1 MEIENLNRI
10 ATESLVILSGKIGRH
25 AADQFLLT
33 ALQRARGQI
42 SDEEYQRMMHS
53 IFQNAKDSVYLANW
67 ILSLHLAL
75 VLACIR
81 QTSPSDVMENL
92 YIERF
97 ECLKIRSLPGDATLD
112 AQVETLMDTA
122 RNCNATLT
130 SLLIDNDQKD
140 SANRTTE
147 SSVSSPSAFAPVV
160 VPATTSTPSEEAKYL
175 LCQESSEF
183 LHISDYESDDQNDTE
198 TSPKSGR
205 GYKGGRP
212 RIEWT
217 EKEDLLFMEGLASYG
232 KNYERISK
240 MIGSRN
246 RAQVR
251 QHYRYLAKSLRENN
265 KSLTKAKRR
274 IKVRGRPSRTKI
286 AVPTP
291 TMQKLL
297 LLIEKIEHNNVKA
310 RTAMIA
316 QSVDCDVV
324 IDINP
329 SNCTNTPTTK
339 LSGASTKSIT
349 ETVSMTNAVANPTN
363 KGDVATQGSDC
374 VLQQRVDSPSTAST
388 TSTNTYL
395 AALHETLLET
405 SSEGSRSTDLSLNK
419 DDIDIL

>member
-175 LCQESSEF
+175 L
-183 LHISDYESDDQNDTE
+183 E